1 MATTSPAPQ
10 NLDHFFSSSAA
21 RLDRWRELNAKAQT
35 WAAEARSGKRGG
47 GRAATEAALAEVR
60 ALEDFFAFPGHAA
73 DEDTGRAHQ
82 QRRRTRGRAT
92 GATHQRRAAVGQLSL
107 RLQRMGEQRRG

>member
-1 MATTSPAPQ
+1 MATTSPAAQ

-21 RLDRWRELNAKAQT
+21 RLDRWRELNAKAQA

-60 ALEDFFAFPGHAA
+60 ALEDFFAFPGVRLMKTLAERISSDDA
-73 DEDTGRAHQ
+73 LG
-82 QRRRTRGRAT
+82 GWAT
-92 GATHQRRAAVGQLSL
+92 GATHQRRAAVG
-107 RLQRMGEQRRG
+107 